1 MLTHRHH
8 LHLLLQSGHLLEERL
23 RQRLKPLGIQPRQA
37 RILNVLNSL
46 GQASQA
52 DLARRCNVTAA
63 SMSTMT
69 CRLIKAGFIAR
80 EPGPAELRTNS
91 LTLTESGRDMLD
103 AIYEAWD
110 DVDRAVEEAIGPEQA
125 KALGEL
131 TLALRDAL
139 GGPALADL

>member
-1 MLTHRHH
+1 MLTHHH
-8 LHLLLQSGHLLEERL
+8 VLLHSGHLVEERL

-37 RILNVLNSL
+37 RILNVLNVL

-52 DLARRCNVTAA
+52 DLARRFNVTAA

-91 LTLTESGRDMLD
+91 LTLTDSGRDMLD
-103 AIYEAWD
+103 AIHEAWD
-110 DVDRAVEEAIGPEQA
+110 DVDRVIEEAIGPEQA

-139 GGPALADL
+139 GGRAPADL